1 MHAAQAGASGVQE
14 SNSNEGDKGGPVV
27 NRRILLAGLIATTAI
42 GKAEKVQDLNQR
54 IDEAAAHL
62 AALMQARHGGSW
74 YAEVDHGAPA
84 ALIARD

>member
-1 MHAAQAGASGVQE
+1 MQAAQAGASGVQE
-14 SNSNEGDKGGPVV
+14 SNSNEDDKGAVV
-27 NRRILLAGLIATTAI
+27 NRRVLLAGLIATTAI
-42 GKAEKVQDLNQR
+42 GKAEKAQDLNQR

-74 YAEVDHGAPA
+74 YAEVDHGVPA

>member
-1 MHAAQAGASGVQE
+1 MHAAQAGASGVQD
-14 SNSNEGDKGGPVV
+14 SNSNEGDNGAVV

-42 GKAEKVQDLNQR
+42 GKAEKAQDLNQR

-74 YAEVDHGAPA
+74 YAEVNHGAPA